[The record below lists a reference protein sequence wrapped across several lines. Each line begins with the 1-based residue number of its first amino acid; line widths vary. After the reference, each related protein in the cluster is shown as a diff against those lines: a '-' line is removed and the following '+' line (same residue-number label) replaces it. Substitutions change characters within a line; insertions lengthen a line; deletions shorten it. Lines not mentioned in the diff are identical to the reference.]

1 MVYRN
6 ITLSILSEFVRN
18 VDNFKQIYTAV
29 MMFSYDEML
38 GFVMLQQNH
47 RDLHNY
53 LTEQHPDVFKSL
65 VDKLASAD
73 SSLAKLCLEQSTVSE
88 EEAHRFAQRF
98 AIAGKIKIHI
108 ANRTFNSIRDFEKKY
123 QKLACDMNQEEIME
137 IAKTCTLGTS
147 ASFRQNFLNPL
158 INYMQEEVELNLS
171 NTINPLLVTGSIRD
185 LDFSNIITSKD
196 LRDIDDL
203 RNYLNTI
210 FPAIGQNMHTNRC
223 YLAAM
228 LCYLGIRPED
238 ILDVRSADL
247 KGNVLEYKRRKI
259 ILPEDCMT
267 IINQWNK
274 EGHYYMMKS
283 GEAET
288 LEPTVLLIQSHRTLT
303 PTLISTMLKDYS
315 IAKNVDYYTM
325 RDIFRSG
332 EYDRYRRTKIN
343 EVSESRKSD
352 FAFDYA
358 AWERIYFPEENQ
370 KENTEEE

>member
-6 ITLSILSEFVRN
+6 ITLSTLSEFVRN
-18 VDNFKQIYTAV
+18 LDNFKQIHTAV

-38 GFVMLQQNH
+38 GFIMLQQNH

-53 LTEQHPDVFKSL
+53 LTEQHPEVFKSL

-73 SSLAKLCLEQSTVSE
+73 SNLAKLCIEHNTVSE
-88 EEAHRFAQRF
+88 DEAHRFAQRF
-98 AIAGKIKIHI
+98 AIASKIKIHI
-108 ANRTFNSIRDFEKKY
+108 AKRTLSAIHDFEKRY
-123 QKLACDMNQEEIME
+123 QKLACDMNEEEIME
-137 IAKTCTLGTS
+137 IAKTSSLGTS

-158 INYMQEEVELNLS
+158 VNYMQEEVELNLAD
-171 NTINPLLVTGSIRD
+171 TINPLLVTGFIRD
-185 LDFSNIITSKD
+185 LDFSNIIASKD
-196 LRDIDDL
+196 FKDIDDL
-203 RNYLNTI
+203 RDYLTTI
-210 FPAIGQNMHTNRC
+210 FPAIGQNIHTNRS
-223 YLAAM
+223 YLAAIM
-228 LCYLGIRPED
+228 CYLGVRPED
-238 ILDVRSADL
+238 ILNVRSADL
-247 KGNVLEYKRRKI
+247 KGNVLEYKRKKI

-267 IINQWNK
+267 IINQWNEEK
-274 EGHYYMMKS
+274 HYYMMKS
-283 GEAET
+283 GEVEA
-288 LEPTVLLIQSHRTLT
+288 LEPTVLLIQSHRTIT

-370 KENTEEE
+370 KEKTEEE